1 MSRETCQ
8 TYGCNLIPQKNDKN
22 GKSSRKIVD
31 MRSTK
36 IVTSF
41 IKDNEKLL
49 ILKRSDKVKSMKGL
63 WAGISGMIEN
73 NEEPL
78 SRAKIEIFE
87 EAGIT
92 EDKITLIKASEEMK
106 IHSPQYKNHEWEIF
120 PFLFESSKPTIK
132 LNWENS
138 DFKWINMKELEN
150 YETVPSLQ
158 KVLFNLL

>member
-1 MSRETCQ
+1 
-8 TYGCNLIPQKNDKN
+8 
-22 GKSSRKIVD
+22 

-41 IKDNEKLL
+41 IRDNEKLL

-120 PFLFESSKPTIK
+120 PFLFEANNPKIT
-132 LNWENS
+132 LTWENS
-138 DFKWINMKELEN
+138 DFKWINIEELEN
-150 YETVPSLQ
+150 YETVPSIQ

>member
-1 MSRETCQ
+1 
-8 TYGCNLIPQKNDKN
+8 
-22 GKSSRKIVD
+22 

-49 ILKRSDKVKSMKGL
+49 ILKRSNKVKSMKGL
-63 WAGISGMIEN
+63 WAGISGIIEK
-73 NEEPL
+73 NEDPL
-78 SRAKIEIFE
+78 KRARIEIFE
-87 EAGIT
+87 EVGIT
-92 EDKITLIKASEEMK
+92 EEIITLVRSAEEMR
-106 IHSPQYKNHEWEIF
+106 INSPQYENHEWKIF
-120 PFLFESSKPTIK
+120 PFLFEAKNPTIK

-138 DFKWINMKELEN
+138 EFKWINVEELKN

>member
-1 MSRETCQ
+1 
-8 TYGCNLIPQKNDKN
+8 
-22 GKSSRKIVD
+22 

-41 IKDNEKLL
+41 IRDNEKLL

-63 WAGISGMIEN
+63 WAGISGIIEK

-78 SRAKIEIFE
+78 KRAKIEIFE
-87 EAGIT
+87 EVGIT
-92 EDKITLIKASEEMK
+92 EDLITLVKTSEEMR
-106 IHSPQYKNHEWEIF
+106 INSPQYENHEWEIF
-120 PFLFESSKPTIK
+120 PFLFEAKNPTIK

-138 DFKWINMKELEN
+138 EFKWINVEELKN

>member
-1 MSRETCQ
+1 
-8 TYGCNLIPQKNDKN
+8 
-22 GKSSRKIVD
+22 

-41 IKDNEKLL
+41 IRSNDKLL

-63 WAGISGMIEN
+63 WAGISGIIEN

-78 SRAKIEIFE
+78 KRAKIEIFE
-87 EAGIT
+87 EVGIT
-92 EDKITLIKASEEMK
+92 EDKITLVKSAEGMK
-106 IHSPQYKNHEWEIF
+106 VNSPQYDNHEWEIY
-120 PFLFESSKPTIK
+120 PFLFEAKNPTIE

-138 DFKWINMKELEN
+138 EFMWIGIEELEN
-150 YETVPSLQ
+150 YETVPSLE

>member
-1 MSRETCQ
+1 
-8 TYGCNLIPQKNDKN
+8 
-22 GKSSRKIVD
+22 

-41 IKDNEKLL
+41 IRDNEKLL

-63 WAGISGMIEN
+63 WAGISGIIEK

-78 SRAKIEIFE
+78 KRAKIEIFE
-87 EAGIT
+87 EVGIT
-92 EDKITLIKASEEMK
+92 EDMITLVRSSEEMR
-106 IHSPQYKNHEWEIF
+106 INSPQYEDHEWEIF
-120 PFLFESSKPTIK
+120 PFLFEAKNPTIN

-138 DFKWINMKELEN
+138 EFKWINVEELEN

>member
-1 MSRETCQ
+1 
-8 TYGCNLIPQKNDKN
+8 
-22 GKSSRKIVD
+22 

-41 IKDNEKLL
+41 IRNDDKLL

-63 WAGISGMIEN
+63 WAGVSGIIEN

-78 SRAKIEIFE
+78 KRAKIEIFE
-87 EAGIT
+87 EVGIT
-92 EDKITLIKASEEMK
+92 EDKITLIKTTERMK
-106 IHSPQYKNHEWEIF
+106 INSPQYKNHEWEIF
-120 PFLFESSKPTIK
+120 PFLFESKNPTVK

-138 DFKWINMKELEN
+138 DFRWIKVEDLED

>member
-1 MSRETCQ
+1 
-8 TYGCNLIPQKNDKN
+8 
-22 GKSSRKIVD
+22 

-41 IKDNEKLL
+41 IRDNEKLL
-49 ILKRSDKVKSMKGL
+49 ILKRSNKVKSMKGL
-63 WAGISGMIEN
+63 WAGISGIIEK

-78 SRAKIEIFE
+78 KRAKIEIFE
-87 EAGIT
+87 EVGIT
-92 EDKITLIKASEEMK
+92 EDMITLVKSAEKMK
-106 IHSPQYKNHEWEIF
+106 IDSPQYENHEWEIF
-120 PFLFESSKPTIK
+120 PFLFEAKNPTIK

-138 DFKWINMKELEN
+138 EFKWINVEELEN